1 MEGGTLSDAKV
12 RLKFE
17 AKPGDKPVRYGR
29 EIPVKM
35 TPSFKQKIKVFKV
48 VVSGLTIHRWPL
60 N

>member
-1 MEGGTLSDAKV
+1 MEGELLSDDKV

-35 TPSFKQKIKVFKV
+35 SPSVKQKVHVTIK
-48 VVSGLTIHRWPL
+48 
-60 N
+60 

>member
-1 MEGGTLSDAKV
+1 MGGETLGDHKV

-35 TPSFKQKIKVFKV
+35 KPSVRHRIKVTV
-48 VVSGLTIHRWPL
+48 EH
-60 N
+60 